1 MEYNKNIYL
10 TILESDLTYIGL
22 KGRNSNDNSISILEY
37 HSIEEVPQ
45 SVKDKTITFF
55 NHNDILV
62 EILKPIWVDNSE
74 I

>member
-10 TILESDLTYIGL
+10 TIQLSDATYLGL
-22 KGRNSNDNSISILEY
+22 KGRNSNDNSTTILEY
-37 HSIEEVPQ
+37 TSMDLIPQ
-45 SVKDKTITFF
+45 SVKNKTITFF
-55 NHNDILV
+55 NHEDILV

>member
-10 TILESDLTYIGL
+10 TIPLSDVTYLGLE
-22 KGRNSNDNSISILEY
+22 GRNSNDNSTTILEY
-37 HSIEEVPQ
+37 TSIEEVPQ

-55 NHNDILV
+55 NHNDILA
-62 EILKPIWVDNSE
+62 EILKPIWINDLN